1 MDISLT
7 PQLMELYQSFIV
19 LNYKL
24 YKFKYGQTAEGRQR
38 LELYNRIVTAIHE
51 LGSQKIADLNSVHLS
66 LSLTFPMIPV
76 PLLEEMAENL
86 DHLAATGRFDLSSY
100 TETLFYMSTITTS
113 CNQQIAKL
121 LPLFRMRS
129 GKHSRLDSLECK
141 KQVIE
146 IFKKIKELEKTNT
159 AQGRT
164 SAFATVFQQE
174 LRPLLKDTDYFKEH
188 LEEDDDFEKTYKVNN
203 RAYKSLKK
211 LYSTWKKNSGSKLEK
226 VLMFFDKNLWQL
238 SWSSVQKNA
247 DITSENISAFLNFI
261 KNIDEIISNER

>member
-1 MDISLT
+1 MDITLT

-86 DHLAATGRFDLSSY
+86 DHLAATGSFDLSSY

-113 CNQQIAKL
+113 CTQQIAKL
-121 LPLFRMRS
+121 LPVFRMRS
-129 GKHSRLDSLECK
+129 GKHSRLDQLECK
-141 KQVIE
+141 GQVLE

-164 SAFATVFQQE
+164 SAFATMFQKE

-188 LEEDDDFEKTYKVNN
+188 LEEGDDFEKAYKVNN
-203 RAYKSLKK
+203 RAYKIIKK
-211 LYSTWKKNSGSKLEK
+211 LYQTWKKNSSSKLEK
-226 VLMFFDKNLWQL
+226 ALMFFDKNLWNM
-238 SWSSVQKNA
+238 SWKAVPKGM
-247 DITSENISAFLNFI
+247 DITPKVQSFFI
-261 KNIDEIISNER
+261 DFAKNIDEIIANEK

>member
-86 DHLAATGRFDLSSY
+86 DHLAATGRFDISSY

-188 LEEDDDFEKTYKVNN
+188 LEADMDYEQAYRVNN
-203 RAYKSLKK
+203 RAYKSIKK
-211 LYSTWKKNSGSKLEK
+211 LYYTWKKNSVSKLEK
-226 VLMFFDKNLWQL
+226 LLMLFDKNLWHL
-238 SWSSVQKNA
+238 SWISVQKDA
-247 DITSENISAFLNFI
+247 DITPENISYFLNFI